1 MMRWLCAALG
11 HQGHTI
17 MERGKDGRLWTRCIN
32 CWTVSPGIQIG
43 RDHNNNNDHEPPE
56 SGAENPHGIER
67 PL

>member
-17 MERGKDGRLWTRCIN
+17 MERGKDGRLWTRCLN

-43 RDHNNNNDHEPPE
+43 HEDEPEPAQQE
-56 SGAENPHGIER
+56 SGAENPHGFER